1 MELFI
6 FSNIGSVRELV
17 KYKEKI
23 KRKIIIRKKNH
34 KLRLKQEKPGY
45 YIEITENGQGELVY
59 FQLYTFLIWF

>member
-6 FSNIGSVRELV
+6 FSNIRSVRELV

-23 KRKIIIRKKNH
+23 KRKIIIKTENH

-45 YIEITENGQGELVY
+45 YIEITENGQAELVY